1 MLLLPL
7 GYSLLMEIHSKDFSQ
22 LCPAVWPAIAN
33 IQNKYTCI
41 YERRAL
47 LYGLQTENNHLEY
60 VDLKFEISDSAVSAQ

>member
-22 LCPAVWPAIAN
+22 LCPAVWPATAN

-47 LYGLQTENNHLEY
+47 LYRLQTENNH
-60 VDLKFEISDSAVSAQ
+60 KIHEIYRNSKSVSLDIF